1 MFTQTSLYV
10 MTIALLGMGMYSL
23 IAKRHII
30 KKIIGLAIMDYA
42 SNLLLILVGYK
53 SPGIAPI
60 MDARLP
66 ASELAKTAVD
76 PIPQALVLTSIV
88 IGLGTLAIL
97 AALTIK
103 LYEKYKTFDMS
114 EINRL
119 RG

>member
-1 MFTQTSLYV
+1 MFTQTSLYIL
-10 MTIALLGMGMYSL
+10 TITLLGMGIYAA

-30 KKIIGLAIMDYA
+30 KKIIGLAIIDYA
-42 SNLLLILVGYK
+42 INLFLILVGYK
-53 SPGIAPI
+53 TGGIAPI
-60 MDARLP
+60 SDAKISSADLV
-66 ASELAKTAVD
+66 AKAVD

-88 IGLGTLAIL
+88 IGLGTLAL
-97 AALTIK
+97 MAALAIK